1 MPSLEVKCIE
11 SWKKFL
17 PEYELKLWN
26 EENFDLNCNQ
36 YVKEAYENRKFA
48 FVSDYV
54 RLYALYTEGG
64 VYMDTDVEVLRSFDT
79 FLHSNAIFGF
89 ESNGPVQSCMIASEK
104 GGRCVKDLMEE
115 YNVRRFVKEDMTF
128 DLTPNT
134 VPISD
139 YMIKKGAALNDSY
152 QEIEGIATI
161 YPSEYFS
168 PVNQNTGEI
177 CTTEN
182 SYCIHHF
189 AGSWMP
195 TNMKFASRMKKALS
209 RIIGA
214 ERMNRIIDKLGLRAW
229 KEKRMNK

>member
-26 EENFDLNCNQ
+26 EDNFDLNCNQ
-36 YVKEAYENRKFA
+36 YVREAYENRKFA

-104 GGRCVKDLMEE
+104 GGTCVKDLMEE